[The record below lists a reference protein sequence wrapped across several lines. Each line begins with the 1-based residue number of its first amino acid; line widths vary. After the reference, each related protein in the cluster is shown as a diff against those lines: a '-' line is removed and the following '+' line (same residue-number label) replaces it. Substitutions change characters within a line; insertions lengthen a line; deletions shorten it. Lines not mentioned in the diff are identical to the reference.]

1 MKQFFMIM
9 PCMATALMG
18 FSANAID
25 IKPFVGG
32 NLAINGVAYS
42 DDTEEVTD
50 DLGIDLPD
58 AFFGLGFEAGVK
70 FATDNLY
77 NAAITFAYDYAFSA
91 DADIDS
97 YAEDYVSSSEIG
109 FSALSVTFDNYL
121 RVSGNAKHRQ
131 DIVLG
136 VGLANATERAKIDF
150 TPLAKTTYGLSD
162 MEGDDD
168 GTALVLKVGYNY
180 QISDQADWYLNGRWF
195 IPTNS
200 DSDVDA
206 LFNASAGIRLVF

>member
-97 YAEDYVSSSEIG
+97 YA
-109 FSALSVTFDNYL
+109 
-121 RVSGNAKHRQ
+121 
-131 DIVLG
+131 
-136 VGLANATERAKIDF
+136 
-150 TPLAKTTYGLSD
+150 
-162 MEGDDD
+162 
-168 GTALVLKVGYNY
+168 
-180 QISDQADWYLNGRWF
+180 
-195 IPTNS
+195 
-200 DSDVDA
+200 
-206 LFNASAGIRLVF
+206 

>member
-42 DDTEEVTD
+42 DDTED
-50 DLGIDLPD
+50 AMDYAGIDLPD

-77 NAAITFAYDYAFSA
+77 NAAITFAYDYAFNS
-91 DADIDS
+91 DADIDR
-97 YAEDYVSSSEIG
+97 ATKDYISSLETGVSAYS
-109 FSALSVTFDNYL
+109 FTFDNYL
-121 RVSGNAKHRQ
+121 RVSGDAKHRQ

-136 VGLANATERAKIDF
+136 VGLGNATERVKMNTTLLGQTNGLYDID
-150 TPLAKTTYGLSD
+150 D
-162 MEGDDD
+162 DDD
-168 GTALVLKVGYNY
+168 GTVVVLKVGYNY
-180 QISDQADWYLNGRWF
+180 KISDHADWYINGRWF

-206 LFNASAGIRLVF
+206 LFNASAGVRILF